1 MKEVFNTSFTV
12 FKDLFKS
19 KDTPYTVTL
28 AQAYERIKIGNK
40 DLIEKIS
47 IIRNEKDKDKRND
60 AKKKLLAIMFNGVFT
75 ERNNK
80 SLKEH
85 SGMCII
91 DFDDYPSEEEKQKHW
106 DKLVADK
113 YTLMCFTSPSG
124 NGIKLLIRIPK
135 CDMHDHVR
143 RFKAY
148 KKYIDSPYFD
158 DANCNVSR
166 VCYESYDPNIYLNQK
181 CDEFKEIEKESG
193 FSKLEKVPVCP
204 VLDEIKII
212 EKIMSF
218 NWSTS
223 FMDGERNVHIFK
235 LASKF
240 CEYGIPQESAEQ
252 YIIQNVV
259 NDYDFDKEALVAI
272 KSAYKTRDFGVYY
285 FEDKDL
291 VLNIKTKLKT
301 GVKAEEIAKTINVS
315 VETVKEI
322 QEDVYEQAD
331 VFWDAIKSKSGKER
345 IEIDPYK
352 YSLFLVKN
360 GFLKYYPENAEQPTF
375 VRVIENK
382 VNITSPEQIKDF
394 VLQYL
399 LDKKLLNVWNYAAKS
414 TELFNSKFLNMIE
427 SVYLKMLQDD
437 KETSYIPFKNGVVK
451 VTKNEIELLNYIDVE
466 GYIWE
471 NQILERDFVK
481 IDNFTNDF
489 QNFISKITN
498 SDKQRTMSLEST
510 LGYLIH
516 AYKDKTDQKA
526 IIFNDQEIDD
536 NPNGG
541 SGKSLMLN
549 ALKYMRKIM
558 IIDGKIFDPKKS
570 DFVYQRVTLDTQLLA
585 FDDVKKNFNFE
596 QLFSIITEGITVNR
610 KNKDEIFIP
619 FERSPKI
626 IITTNYVIAGT
637 GNSHERRRHEVEI
650 YQYFNDRHTPSK
662 EYGRLLFDSW
672 KENDW
677 NLFYNYMISC
687 LQLYLQRGLL
697 KVESIN
703 SDKKKLIQSTCKEFY
718 DWAIEDSNI
727 NLNVRTYNQDSFNK
741 FQNENPTFKEL
752 NPRIFLGWV
761 KQYCTYE
768 GYLFTKGKDYMG
780 RWFEISKISKEGINN
795 TTNETPF

>member
-1 MKEVFNTSFTV
+1 MKELFETKFTV

-28 AQAYERIKIGNK
+28 SQVYKRIKIGNNE
-40 DLIEKIS
+40 LIQKIS
-47 IIRNEKDKDKRND
+47 IIRNEPDKEKRNQ
-60 AKKKLLAIMFNGVFT
+60 AKKKLLAIMFNGVFS

-80 SLKEH
+80 SLLQH
-85 SGMCII
+85 SGMCTI
-91 DFDDYPSEEEKQKHW
+91 DFDGYPNKEEKDKHW
-106 DKLVADK
+106 NELIKDK

-135 CDMHDHVR
+135 CDMHEHVR

-148 KKYIDSPYFD
+148 KNYINSEYFD
-158 DANCNVSR
+158 NSNCNVSR
-166 VCYESYDPNIYLNQK
+166 VCYESYDPNIYLNK
-181 CDEFKEIEKESG
+181 ECEEFTEIIKDSG
-193 FSKLEKVPVCP
+193 FSKLEKVPICP
-204 VLDEIKII
+204 VLNELKII
-212 EKIMSF
+212 EKIMAI
-218 NWSTS
+218 NWKTS
-223 FMDGERNVHIFK
+223 FIEGQRNSHVFN

-240 CEYGIPQESAEQ
+240 CEYGIPLESAEQ
-252 YIIQNVV
+252 YIIQNIV
-259 NDYDFDKEALVAI
+259 NDYDFDDEAITAI
-272 KSAYKTRDFGVYY
+272 KSAYKNRDFGVYY

-291 VLNIKTKLKT
+291 VENIKLKIKS
-301 GVKAEEIAKTINVS
+301 GVEIKEISKTSS
-315 VETVKEI
+315 VPIDTVKNI
-322 QEDVYEQAD
+322 QDDIYQEAD
-331 VFWDAIKSKSGKER
+331 VFWHIYTQKTGKQK
-345 IEIDPYK
+345 IEIEPHK
-352 YSLFLVKN
+352 YSLFLGKN

-394 VLQYL
+394 VLRYL
-399 LDKKLLNVWNYAAKS
+399 LEKKQINVWNYAAKS
-414 TELFNSKFLNMIE
+414 TDLFTSKFLNMID

-451 VTKNEIELLNYIDVE
+451 VTKNEIELLNYIDVD

-471 NQILERDFVK
+471 NQIIERDFVK
-481 IDNFTNDF
+481 IDNFSNDF
-489 QNFISKITN
+489 QDFVSKITN

-549 ALKYMRKIM
+549 AIKYMRKIM

-570 DFVYQRVTLDTQLLA
+570 DFVYQRVSLDTQILA

-626 IITTNYVIAGT
+626 ILTTNYVIAGT

-650 YQYFNDRHTPSK
+650 FQYFNDRHTPTK

-677 NLFYNYMISC
+677 NLFYNYMINC
-687 LQLYLQRGLL
+687 LQIYLQKGLL

-703 SDKKKLIQSTCKEFY
+703 ADKKKLIQSTCKEFY

-727 NLNVRTYNQDSFNK
+727 KVSVRTYNQEVLNRFL
-741 FQNENPTFKEL
+741 NENPTFKDL
-752 NPRIFLGWV
+752 NPRKFLGWV
-761 KQYCTYE
+761 KQYCLYSD
-768 GYLFTKGKDYMG
+768 YIFTKGKDHMG
-780 RWFEISKISKEGINN
+780 RWFEITKNNKGINN